1 MRKKLFKK
9 VASVTLAALMT
20 LSTPLSDWSNLT
32 AYAKTNVVE
41 TSTALEL
48 ATSSD
53 NQYGLADNVADG
65 VILHAWNWSFSQ
77 IMAELPNIAEAGYT
91 AIQTSPI
98 QRNKEGDNVPDTS
111 AWWKFYQPTNF
122 EIGNK
127 LGTRDQFK
135 QLCTEAHKYGIKI
148 VVDVVANH
156 LANVTGSGGNANSN
170 RSSEIP
176 DNIRNNDDFWHND
189 NYSGSSDTDRYQM
202 THAPIGMPD
211 LNTSNKELQNIILNF
226 LSDAQACG
234 ADGVPV
240 WRNP

>member
-1 MRKKLFKK
+1 MKRFISMML
-9 VASVTLAALMT
+9 SVVMVISGYGYDFSGL
-20 LSTPLSDWSNLT
+20 
-32 AYAKTNVVE
+32 TNVYAAE
-41 TSTALEL
+41 NTEIKTDNITESQDI
-48 ATSSD
+48 SSA
-53 NQYGLADNVADG
+53 NEYGLADNVADG

-156 LANVTGSGGNANSN
+156 LANVNGSDGNAKSN

-176 DNIRNNDDFWHND
+176 DNIRNNDAFWHND

-211 LNTSNKELQNIILNF
+211 LNTSNTEL
-226 LSDAQACG
+226 
-234 ADGVPV
+234 
-240 WRNP
+240 